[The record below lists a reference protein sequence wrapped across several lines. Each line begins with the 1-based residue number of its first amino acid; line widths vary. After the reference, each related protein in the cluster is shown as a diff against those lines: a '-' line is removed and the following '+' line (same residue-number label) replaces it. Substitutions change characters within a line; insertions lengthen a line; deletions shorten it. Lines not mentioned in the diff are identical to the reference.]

1 LVRGGRRAVVVCECD
16 AVTNPSIHPPIDR
29 SIPLHPPLG
38 PPTPPPPPPPSHAG
52 FILDGFPRTV
62 KQAEKL
68 DEMLQQKG
76 GGIDKVVNLTI
87 DDDLLLKRIT
97 GR

>member
-1 LVRGGRRAVVVCECD
+1 MARTYALTHAHTRG
-16 AVTNPSIHPPIDR
+16 
-29 SIPLHPPLG
+29 
-38 PPTPPPPPPPSHAG
+38 AG

-68 DEMLQQKG
+68 DEMLAAKG
-76 GGIDKVVNLTI
+76 GGIDAVVNLTI